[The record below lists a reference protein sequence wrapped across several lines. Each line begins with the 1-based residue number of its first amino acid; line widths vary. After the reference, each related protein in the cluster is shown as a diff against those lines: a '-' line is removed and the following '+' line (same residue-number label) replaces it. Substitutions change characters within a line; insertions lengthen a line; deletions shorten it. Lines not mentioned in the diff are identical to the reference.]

1 MILDR
6 EGIEALLPHRAPF
19 LLVDQV
25 LELTPGQR
33 ALAIKHVAEDEY
45 WVAGHFPGNPIMP
58 GVLIAEAL
66 AQVAGLVFVSD
77 NAGHAGGA
85 LYLVGMDKM
94 RFRRPVRPGDKLHL
108 EVETIEAR
116 RRMWRFRAQAT
127 VDGQRV
133 ADGGLLATVAND
145 D

>member
-33 ALAIKHVAEDEY
+33 ALAIKHVAKDEY

-66 AQVAGLVFVSD
+66 AQV
-77 NAGHAGGA
+77 
-85 LYLVGMDKM
+85 VGERNGK
-94 RFRRPVRPGDKLHL
+94 
-108 EVETIEAR
+108 
-116 RRMWRFRAQAT
+116 
-127 VDGQRV
+127 
-133 ADGGLLATVAND
+133 
-145 D
+145 